1 MTRGSKSM
9 RRRAVAILVLSLMLG
24 SAGSG
29 IGTAAVGVTKKK
41 ADRKFLQNTTI
52 AQQAFTVPPSAS
64 TATTAQVNCP
74 AGWQATGGGVDSPAQ
89 YSGGS
94 DVLLTFESRP
104 IMSGARAVGWYVEVL
119 AAGTGMNGTVY
130 AVCSK

>member
-1 MTRGSKSM
+1 MGW
-9 RRRAVAILVLSLMLG
+9 RAVAILVLALMLG

-52 AQQAFTVPPSAS
+52 VTQAFTVPPSPT
-64 TATTAQVNCP
+64 TATTAQVSCP
-74 AGWQATGGGVDSPAQ
+74 AGWQATGGGADSPVV
-89 YSGGS
+89 YGGGGS
-94 DVLLTFESRP
+94 DAFIIFESRP
-104 IMSGARAVGWYVEVL
+104 ILAGARAVGWYVEVV
-119 AAGTGMNGTVY
+119 GTGAAANGTIY

>member
-9 RRRAVAILVLSLMLG
+9 RRRAVAILVLALMLG

-52 AQQAFTVPPSAS
+52 VQQPFTVTQTT
-64 TATTAQVNCP
+64 TATTAQVSCP
-74 AGWQATGGGVDSPAQ
+74 AGWQATGGGADSPVV
-89 YSGGS
+89 YSGS
-94 DVLLTFESRP
+94 DVFIIFESRP
-104 IMSGARAVGWYVEVL
+104 ILAGARAVGWYVEVV
-119 AAGTGMNGTVY
+119 GTGAAANGTVY